1 MRMHDARNYLKLMK
15 AIKKSGQNPV
25 CMETDPELWFPETG
39 GGLGEARVAKKFCSQ
54 CPVQTECLTFAMETN
69 QTDGIWGG
77 LTPKERSR
85 LRGLG
90 RNRSVGRPSQSRRP
104 D

>member
-1 MRMHDARNYLKLMK
+1 MHDGKEFLALIT

-25 CMETDPELWFPETG
+25 CMETDPDLFFPETWAQ
-39 GGLGEARVAKKFCSQ
+39 ARDAKRLCGD
-54 CPVQTECLTFAMETN
+54 CPVQNDCLKFALATN
-69 QTDGIWGG
+69 QQDGIWGG
-77 LTPKERSR
+77 LTPDERRR

-90 RNRSVGRPSQSRRP
+90 RNRQKQHRPNQSRRP